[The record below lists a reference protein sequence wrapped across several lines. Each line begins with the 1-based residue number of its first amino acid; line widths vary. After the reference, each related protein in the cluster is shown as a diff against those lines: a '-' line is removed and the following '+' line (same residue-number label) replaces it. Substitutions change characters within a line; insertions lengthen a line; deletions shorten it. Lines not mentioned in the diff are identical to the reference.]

1 MGLYFFVDMLYIAKE
16 IIIPVVVAT
25 VIAVLLRP
33 VVDFFV
39 KRRMKRLL
47 AVIIT
52 LFITVATIIVLGA
65 LIISQA
71 TRFSESLPKLAEK
84 LQGLL
89 DHAATWLSGYFKL
102 SNEEIKA
109 WLMNARRAIVSSLAL
124 KNTLLSMGNVLVI
137 FILAPTYVFMI
148 LLYQPLL
155 VDFVYKVFGT
165 KNNSSV
171 KVVLTEANSLIQS
184 YLIGLLIE
192 MAIIATLNSIG
203 LLVLGMPYAILL
215 GVLGALLN
223 LIPYLGNIATTG
235 IYMLVALVAKE
246 SALYVLYILILY
258 AVVHFLDNNLIV
270 PKILGSRV
278 KLNALA
284 SFIAIISGAVLWG
297 IAGMF
302 LAIPLTAIIKVVCDH
317 TQSMKPLGR
326 LLGDTMPPFA
336 TRGD

>member
-1 MGLYFFVDMLYIAKE
+1 
-16 IIIPVVVAT
+16 
-25 VIAVLLRP
+25 
-33 VVDFFV
+33 
-39 KRRMKRLL
+39 MKRLL